1 MQIETAAV
9 LKPPM
14 GAVLIWFGFWLAL
27 GAVAVWSIRYWR
39 RKRRLAGQRAR
50 EIAREL

>member
-9 LKPPM
+9 LQPPM

-27 GAVAVWSIRYWR
+27 GAVAVWSVRYWR
-39 RKRRLAGQRAR
+39 RRRRLAGER
-50 EIAREL
+50 ERGNAGKL